1 MEHIPVPSIFTKP
14 QKRQSPEKS
23 GLCRIKMAEAMG
35 FELLYKVQP
44 NTSLCAAIVALTC
57 DVVNINESGLCA
69 NKLLP
74 EPVVTPKLAKVQLV
88 AH

>member
-1 MEHIPVPSIFTKP
+1 
-14 QKRQSPEKS
+14 
-23 GLCRIKMAEAMG
+23 MAEAMG

-57 DVVNINESGLCA
+57 DVVNINESGLSA